1 MSFIWEFYQHGKVI
15 DASADAKQALSKTNE
30 SKANASSLE
39 RKLDRVVLLNQAIWS
54 LVKLQTNLT
63 ESDLMQ
69 EIKRLD
75 MLDGQ
80 LDGKI
85 AETKKCSKCS
95 TILAAS
101 AVICYQCGTNTTV
114 SSAFHSL

>member
-15 DASADAKQALSKTNE
+15 GASADAKQALTKTYE
-30 SKANASSLE
+30 SSANTSSIE
-39 RKLDRVVLLNQAIWS
+39 RKLERVVLLNQAIWS

-101 AVICYQCGTNTTV
+101 ATSCYQCGAQTNV
-114 SSAFHSL
+114 NSAFHKL